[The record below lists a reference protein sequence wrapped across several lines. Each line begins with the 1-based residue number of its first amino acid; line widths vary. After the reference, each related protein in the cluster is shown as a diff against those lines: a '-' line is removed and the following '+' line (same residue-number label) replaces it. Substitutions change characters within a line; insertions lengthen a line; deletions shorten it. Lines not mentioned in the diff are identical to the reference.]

1 MEMKVL
7 NRRCAG
13 LDVHKAEVVACAR
26 VFAGRKVVQE
36 VRRFGTTTRELMA
49 LGDWLESLRVTHV
62 AMEATGVYWKPVW
75 HVLDERFAL
84 ILANA
89 QQVRVAL
96 EARLRHDPGRKS
108 DVNDATWIA
117 DLLAHGLIAA
127 SFVPPRPIRE
137 LRDLT
142 RTRRQAVGEV
152 VRHQHR
158 IDKILQDANIK
169 LSSVLSDPMGV
180 SGVRMLKAIIAGES
194 DAGKIA
200 ELGSSRLECPRGA
213 LIEALS
219 GRVSEH
225 HRYLLGWHLR
235 QIEQLEGDIADLDA
249 RIEAQIAPF
258 RATIERVMGVPGVK
272 ETAAPAIIAE
282 IGTQMSVFPS
292 AGHLLSWT
300 RIVPRLDESAGK
312 KRSRRVKKSGAWLK
326 PVLVQCARA
335 AVRKRGSYYGA
346 QYRRLKARLGD
357 KKAIIAVA
365 ASILTAIYHI
375 VRDGTA
381 HRDLGAD
388 YLARR
393 EHDKAAIARRLAQ
406 RLRALGYHIDLRAA
420 A

>member
-1 MEMKVL
+1 MKVL

-89 QQVRVAL
+89 QQVRNV
-96 EARLRHDPGRKS
+96 PGRKS

-194 DAGKIA
+194 EAGKIA

-258 RATIERVMGVPGVK
+258 RATIERVIGK
-272 ETAAPAIIAE
+272 RAA
-282 IGTQMSVFPS
+282 
-292 AGHLLSWT
+292 
-300 RIVPRLDESAGK
+300 
-312 KRSRRVKKSGAWLK
+312 SRRRRRRRSSPRSG
-326 PVLVQCARA
+326 
-335 AVRKRGSYYGA
+335 
-346 QYRRLKARLGD
+346 RR
-357 KKAIIAVA
+357 
-365 ASILTAIYHI
+365 
-375 VRDGTA
+375 
-381 HRDLGAD
+381 
-388 YLARR
+388 
-393 EHDKAAIARRLAQ
+393 
-406 RLRALGYHIDLRAA
+406 
-420 A
+420 

>member
-1 MEMKVL
+1 MQEMAMKVL

-13 LDVHKAEVVACAR
+13 LDVHKVEVVACAR
-26 VFAGRKVVQE
+26 VFVGRKVVHE
-36 VRRFGTTTRELMA
+36 VRRFGTTSRELLA
-49 LGDWLESLRVTHV
+49 LADWLEGLKVSQV

-75 HVLDERFAL
+75 HMLEERFAL

-89 QQVRVAL
+89 QQVRAV
-96 EARLRHDPGRKS
+96 PGRKS

-169 LSSVLSDPMGV
+169 LSSVLSDPMGP
-180 SGVRMLKAIIAGES
+180 SGRRMLKAIVAGES
-194 DAGKIA
+194 DASRIA

-213 LIEALS
+213 LIEALC

-235 QIEQLEGDIADLDA
+235 QIEQIESDIADLDQ

-258 RATIERVMGVPGVK
+258 RAAVERLMGVPGIK

-282 IGTQMSVFPS
+282 IGPDMSVFPS
-292 AGHLLSWT
+292 AGHLLSWA

-312 KRSRRVKKSGAWLK
+312 KRSRRVKQGGAWLK

-346 QYRRLKARLGD
+346 QYRRLKARVGD

-375 VRDGTA
+375 LRDGTS
-381 HRDLGAD
+381 HHDLGAA

-393 EHDKAAIARRLAQ
+393 EGDKAAIAQRLA
-406 RLRALGYHIDLRAA
+406 RHIRALGYQVDLRAA

>member
-89 QQVRVAL
+89 QQVRNV
-96 EARLRHDPGRKS
+96 PGRKS

-219 GRVSEH
+219 GCVSEH

-292 AGHLLSWT
+292 TGHLLSWA

-312 KRSRRVKKSGAWLK
+312 KRSRRVKKGGAWLK

>member
-89 QQVRVAL
+89 QQVRNV
-96 EARLRHDPGRKS
+96 PGRKS

-272 ETAAPAIIAE
+272 ATAAPAIIAE
-282 IGTQMSVFPS
+282 IVFPS
-292 AGHLLSWT
+292 AGHLLSWA

-312 KRSRRVKKSGAWLK
+312 KRSRRVKKGGAWLK

-346 QYRRLKARLGD
+346 QYRRLKARVGD

-375 VRDGTA
+375 VRSGTA

-393 EHDKAAIARRLAQ
+393 EHDKAAIAQRLA
-406 RLRALGYHIDLRAA
+406 RHIRALGYQVDLRAA

>member
-1 MEMKVL
+1 VLLLQEVAMKVL

-13 LDVHKAEVVACAR
+13 LDVHKVEVVACAR
-26 VFAGRKVVQE
+26 LFVGRKVVHE

-49 LGDWLESLRVTHV
+49 LAAWLESLGVTHV

-75 HVLDERFAL
+75 HILEARFTV

-89 QQVRVAL
+89 QAVRNV
-96 EARLRHDPGRKS
+96 PGRKS

-158 IDKILQDANIK
+158 IDKLLQDANIK
-169 LSSVLSDPMGV
+169 LSSVLSDPMGA
-180 SGVRMLKAIIAGES
+180 SGRRMLEAIIAGES
-194 DAGKIA
+194 DASKLA
-200 ELGSSRLECPRGA
+200 ELGSARLECPRGV
-213 LIEALS
+213 LIDALS
-219 GRVSEH
+219 GRVSDH

-235 QIEQLEGDIADLDA
+235 LIGQIEAQIADIDA
-249 RIEAQIAPF
+249 RIEAQIEPF
-258 RATIERVMGVPGVK
+258 RAAVEHLMGVPGVK
-272 ETAAPAIIAE
+272 QVAAAAIIAE
-282 IGTQMSVFPS
+282 IGCDMSTFPS
-292 AGHLLSWT
+292 AGHLLSWA

-312 KRSRRVKKSGAWLK
+312 KRSRRVKRGGAWLK

-335 AVRKRGSYYGA
+335 AARKRGSYYGA
-346 QYRRLKARLGD
+346 QYRRLKARIGD

-365 ASILTAIYHI
+365 ASLLTAIYHML
-375 VRDGTA
+375 RAGTEHA
-381 HRDLGAD
+381 DLGAT

-393 EHDKAAIARRLAQ
+393 ECDEHALAQRLAR
-406 RLRALGYHIDLRAA
+406 RLRALGHQVDLRTAA
-420 A
+420 

>member
-1 MEMKVL
+1 MKVL
-7 NRRCAG
+7 HRRCAG

-26 VFAGRKVVQE
+26 IFARRKVVYE
-36 VRRFGTTTRELMA
+36 VRRFGTTSRELLA
-49 LGDWLESLRVTHV
+49 LSDWLESLQVTQV

-75 HVLDERFAL
+75 HILDERFEL
-84 ILANA
+84 VLANA
-89 QQVRVAL
+89 QQVRNV
-96 EARLRHDPGRKS
+96 PGRKS
-108 DVNDATWIA
+108 DVTDASWIA

-158 IDKILQDANIK
+158 IEKVLQDANIK
-169 LSSVLSDPMGV
+169 LSSVLSDPMGP
-180 SGVRMLKAIIAGES
+180 SGRRMLEAIIAGES

-200 ELGSSRLECPRGA
+200 ELGSPRLQCPRGA

-225 HRYLLGWHLR
+225 HRYMLGWHLR
-235 QIEQLEGDIADLDA
+235 LIQEIEA
-249 RIEAQIAPF
+249 RIDELDERIERQIAPF
-258 RATIERVMGVPGVK
+258 RAAVEQVMGVPGVK
-272 ETAAPAIIAE
+272 DTAAPAIIAE
-282 IGTQMSVFPS
+282 IGTDMSTFPS
-292 AGHLLSWT
+292 AGHLLSWA

-312 KRSRRVKKSGAWLK
+312 KRSRRVKQGGAWLK

-346 QYRRLKARLGD
+346 QYRRLKARVGD

-375 VRDGTA
+375 LRDGTE
-381 HRDLGAD
+381 HRDLGAA

-393 EHDKAAIARRLAQ
+393 ELDKGAIAQRLA
-406 RLRALGYHIDLRAA
+406 RHLRALGYQVDLRVAA
-420 A
+420 

>member
-1 MEMKVL
+1 MKVL

-26 VFAGRKVVQE
+26 VFAGRKVVHE
-36 VRRFGTTTRELMA
+36 VRRFGTTSRELVA
-49 LGDWLESLRVTHV
+49 LGDWLEGLKVTHV

-75 HVLDERFAL
+75 HMLDERFAL
-84 ILANA
+84 VLANA
-89 QQVRVAL
+89 QQVRNV
-96 EARLRHDPGRKS
+96 PGRKS

-152 VRHQHR
+152 VRHSHR
-158 IDKILQDANIK
+158 IEKILQDANIK

-180 SGVRMLKAIIAGES
+180 SGRRMLAAIVAGET
-194 DAGKIA
+194 DAVKIA
-200 ELGSSRLECPRGA
+200 ELGSSRLECGRGA

-219 GRVSEH
+219 GRLSQH

-235 QIEQLEGDIADLDA
+235 LLEEIEARIADLDA
-249 RIEAQIAPF
+249 RIEEQIAPF
-258 RATIERVMGVPGVK
+258 RAAIEQLMGVPGVK

-282 IGTQMSVFPS
+282 IGVDMSIFPS
-292 AGHLLSWT
+292 AGHLLSWA
-300 RIVPRLDESAGK
+300 RIVPRLDESAGR
-312 KRSRRVKKSGAWLK
+312 KRSRRVKRGGAWLK

-335 AVRKRGSYYGA
+335 AARTRGSYYGA
-346 QYRRLKARLGD
+346 QYRRLKARVGD

-365 ASILTAIYHI
+365 ASILTAIYHML
-375 VRDGTA
+375 RDGTEHA
-381 HRDLGAD
+381 DLGAAYLTRQETD
-388 YLARR
+388 RQAIAHRLARR
-393 EHDKAAIARRLAQ
+393 I
-406 RLRALGYHIDLRAA
+406 RALGFQVDLRAA

>member
-1 MEMKVL
+1 MKVL
-7 NRRCAG
+7 HRRCAG

-26 VFAGRKVVQE
+26 VFAGRKVVHE
-36 VRRFGTTTRELMA
+36 VRRFGTTSRELVA
-49 LGDWLESLRVTHV
+49 LGDWLEGLKVTQV

-75 HVLDERFAL
+75 HMLDERFAL
-84 ILANA
+84 VLANA
-89 QQVRVAL
+89 QQVRNV
-96 EARLRHDPGRKS
+96 PGRKS

-152 VRHQHR
+152 VRHSHR
-158 IDKILQDANIK
+158 IEKILQDANIK

-180 SGVRMLKAIIAGES
+180 SGRRMLAAIVAGET
-194 DAGKIA
+194 DAAKIA
-200 ELGSSRLECPRGA
+200 ELGSSRLECGRGA

-235 QIEQLEGDIADLDA
+235 LLDEIEARIAELDA

-258 RATIERVMGVPGVK
+258 RAAIQQLMGVPGVK

-282 IGTQMSVFPS
+282 IGVDMSIFPS
-292 AGHLLSWT
+292 AGHLLSWA

-312 KRSRRVKKSGAWLK
+312 KRSRRVKRGGAWLK

-335 AVRKRGSYYGA
+335 AARTRNSYYGA
-346 QYRRLKARLGD
+346 QYRRLKARVGD

-365 ASILTAIYHI
+365 ASILTAIYYML
-375 VRDGTA
+375 RDGTEHA
-381 HRDLGAD
+381 DLGAA

-393 EHDKAAIARRLAQ
+393 EGDREAIAHGLARRI
-406 RLRALGYHIDLRAA
+406 RALGFHVDLRAA